1 MELSG
6 LGQEIKEMQGHYFKE
21 TSETCVVHDVKLIKP
36 KSFRPFCPICAKERA
51 AKDEESLLETETEK
65 AYKTGQKWL
74 KSRSVVLD
82 KEMFKMTFENFNEMD
97 EETSINKEM
106 ALDMA
111 RSLYKGSTR
120 NEMLAGRFGTGKTH
134 LAMAILNQL
143 NSVTDMKLVFVSIDE
158 LMRRIKGSFG
168 NPESPYREDVVVKM
182 LSDADVVVI
191 DDLGAEVGSVDRNSE
206 ATDYN
211 VRTLNAILNGRANKP
226 TVFTTNLTIPELR
239 ETYDGRILS
248 RVLRG
253 MEQERIIQFVK
264 TTDKRSEIQF

>member
-6 LGQEIKEMQGHYFKE
+6 LGDEIKEMQNNHFKQ
-21 TSETCVVHDVKLIKP
+21 TNETCEIHDVNLIKP
-36 KSFRPFCPICAKERA
+36 KNFRPFCPICAKERA

-65 AYKTGQKWL
+65 AYKVGQKWL
-74 KSRSVVLD
+74 KTRSVVLD
-82 KEMFKMTFENFNEMD
+82 KDMFGMTFENFKEVD
-97 EETSINKEM
+97 EETHINKEM
-106 ALDMA
+106 ALNVA
-111 RSLYKGSTR
+111 RSLYKGSKR

-134 LAMAILNQL
+134 LAMGILNQL
-143 NSVTDMKLVFVSIDE
+143 NRVTDMKLVFVSIDE
-158 LMRRIKGSFG
+158 LLRRIKGSFG
-168 NPESPYREDVVVKM
+168 NPESMYREDYVVKM
-182 LSDADVVVI
+182 LSEADVVVI

-226 TVFTTNLTIPELR
+226 TIFTTNLTIPELK

-248 RVLRG
+248 RILRG
-253 MEQERIIQFVK
+253 MEKERIIQFSK